1 MAENVTLQK
10 YLARLAPHGR
20 ALFRMAHAI
29 TENAE
34 LAEYALLS
42 AVRAAYLSLGDDVPF
57 RDSIRHAVAG
67 QALRQLARRNHED
80 YPADFSC
87 FELSGDGGGE
97 VGAWLAAEKPEI
109 RRLLL
114 LRYGC
119 GLGSSDAGRALGIS
133 RQAARRMMAAAQA
146 NFGRA
151 LGNVPFDKAMARAAR
166 RELNRTD
173 TAAPDMGAL
182 LRAFE
187 ADLRSAQ
194 KPRFSVR
201 RAVRAGLCGLCALIL
216 AATFWLF
223 AAISAAPKSPPATP
237 EASVEELT

>member
-1 MAENVTLQK
+1 
-10 YLARLAPHGR
+10 
-20 ALFRMAHAI
+20 
-29 TENAE
+29 
-34 LAEYALLS
+34 
-42 AVRAAYLSLGDDVPF
+42 
-57 RDSIRHAVAG
+57 
-67 QALRQLARRNHED
+67 
-80 YPADFSC
+80 
-87 FELSGDGGGE
+87 
-97 VGAWLAAEKPEI
+97 
-109 RRLLL
+109 
-114 LRYGC
+114 
-119 GLGSSDAGRALGIS
+119 
-133 RQAARRMMAAAQA
+133 
-146 NFGRA
+146 
-151 LGNVPFDKAMARAAR
+151 MARAAR

-223 AAISAAPKSPPATP
+223 AAISAAPESPPATP

>member
-97 VGAWLAAEKPEI
+97 VGAWLAAKS
-109 RRLLL
+109 RKSAAFCCCAMAAAL
-114 LRYGC
+114 
-119 GLGSSDAGRALGIS
+119 ARAT
-133 RQAARRMMAAAQA
+133 QAARWA
-146 NFGRA
+146 F
-151 LGNVPFDKAMARAAR
+151 PARQPPH
-166 RELNRTD
+166 D
-173 TAAPDMGAL
+173 G
-182 LRAFE
+182 
-187 ADLRSAQ
+187 
-194 KPRFSVR
+194 R
-201 RAVRAGLCGLCALIL
+201 RASQFRPRAGQRSIR
-216 AATFWLF
+216 
-223 AAISAAPKSPPATP
+223 
-237 EASVEELT
+237 